1 MHVTVQSRCGYLTL
15 PNGTEIYNCPT
26 SFPCPNALGAAWNM
40 SIVNDLGRVIA
51 TEARSLWLQGVG
63 EDHSNG
69 LPHIGLDCWSPV
81 RGYCFHWLFP
91 PIVR

>member
-1 MHVTVQSRCGYLTL
+1 
-15 PNGTEIYNCPT
+15 
-26 SFPCPNALGAAWNM
+26 M

-63 EDHSNG
+63 EDHGNG

-81 RGYCFHWLFP
+81 SEICTLLDNGSDVILVAHSAALPSICTYICLTLCFWGHISLC
-91 PIVR
+91 V